1 VLVKL
6 INFLNG
12 KPKFNIDPIHLYTA
26 RALKKRY
33 IKNNNIWPIYLHVP
47 LKNSG
52 ITYKLNKSLLV
63 RNYSNLP
70 LTTKLKESITSPGI
84 SSNTKE
90 MQNFYTWFNGFTDA
104 EGSFYIAI
112 SKTCSF
118 RFKINLHKDDLN
130 VLYYIQRSLGFG
142 EVRLYDNYASFTITR
157 LKDIAQLVDI
167 IPVWCAA
174 RSAQRAARSTHGMY
188 PLQGSKWLNYA
199 APYKWNIN
207 QLINFSVFIT

>member
-1 VLVKL
+1 MKINKSFTVLVKL

-90 MQNFYTWFNGFTDA
+90 MQNFYTWFSGFTDA

-174 RSAQRAARSTHGMY
+174 RSAQRAAHTGCTH
-188 PLQGSKWLNYA
+188 SKVQNDLIT
-199 APYKWNIN
+199 PRHIN
-207 QLINFSVFIT
+207 EI